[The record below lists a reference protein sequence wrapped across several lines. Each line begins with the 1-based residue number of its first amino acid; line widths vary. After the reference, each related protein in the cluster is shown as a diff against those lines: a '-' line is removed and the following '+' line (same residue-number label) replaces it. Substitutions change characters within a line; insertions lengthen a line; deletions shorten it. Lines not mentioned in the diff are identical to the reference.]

1 MSSQNWGRY
10 RSEAISPDVDYVD
23 DNDLDDGGCDDDNHD
38 DELNDQ
44 VERIERD
51 SGDTYGCQPSPG
63 PAAEVKVHVIREG
76 GLAIQTF
83 LICLCA
89 NWCSSVF
96 LFFVR

>member
-1 MSSQNWGRY
+1 M
-10 RSEAISPDVDYVD
+10 I
-23 DNDLDDGGCDDDNHD
+23 NDHE

-76 GLAIQTF
+76 GLAIQTLRFFMCNFF
-83 LICLCA
+83 LYCVYVGHLVLSLCVLSQEKICQKFYPGTFQ
-89 NWCSSVF
+89 V
-96 LFFVR
+96 

>member
-1 MSSQNWGRY
+1 M
-10 RSEAISPDVDYVD
+10 I
-23 DNDLDDGGCDDDNHD
+23 NDHE

-76 GLAIQTF
+76 GLTIQTF
-83 LICLCA
+83 KIFSCA
-89 NWCSSVF
+89 I
-96 LFFVR
+96 FFVFMLVTWC